1 MPKDRKL
8 ITKQKPSFVYKLDNN
23 KPELLGDPLKV
34 TVTFILKP
42 TASLEDAQNT
52 EHFME
57 LAEDLEDCMK
67 DWLSD
72 FEDNDYVVS
81 YSGGSIKIEKI

>member
-1 MPKDRKL
+1 MPKNRKL
-8 ITKQKPSFVYKLDNN
+8 PTKQKPSFVHKLGSD
-23 KPELLGDPLKV
+23 ESEIFGDPLKV
-34 TVTFILKP
+34 TITFTLKP
-42 TASLEDAQNT
+42 TAGLQDPQNT

-72 FEDNDYVVS
+72 FENDDYVVS
-81 YSGGSIKIEKI
+81 YNGGSIKIEKI